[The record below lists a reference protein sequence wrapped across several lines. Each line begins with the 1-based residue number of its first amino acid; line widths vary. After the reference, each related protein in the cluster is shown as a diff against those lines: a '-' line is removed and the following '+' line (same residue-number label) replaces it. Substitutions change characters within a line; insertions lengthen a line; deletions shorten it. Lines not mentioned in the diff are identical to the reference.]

1 MGPIEISEYYK
12 DDSTVSKAV
21 VLKNSTGYF
30 IEYYDDDGIMFHTE
44 TFTGKSLH
52 YVEDAAENWVLG
64 IKKL

>member
-44 TFTGKSLH
+44 AFDGKSLH